1 MITGQHEVN
10 ITDLIQERLGNSIYT
25 TILAQ
30 YSGIPEQLLQWYVN
44 GRPVGPSN
52 TIFHVKYDGLNSY
65 LKFKHDVN
73 QTYGTFMLKVNG
85 TKWKD
90 TLKLPHPQQI
100 SNIFGSSKNIVNK
113 LVTKIVNGN
122 ILSDVKATSNSP
134 TSDQFQSLNKD
145 NPTNRK
151 YLPDKIRLGQDKQ
164 KIKPKSHFVHQDSI
178 FSSQTYL
185 APNKKDSDRKFLKKV
200 IRLGQNRK
208 EENEWTHLPARAKFL
223 EKNIHKKFVQG
234 SNILQILQSDLSELK
249 QNLLRQI
256 PKIFYG
262 QLKNIVEVIENGT

>member
-1 MITGQHEVN
+1 MYYIITGQHEVN

-52 TIFHVKYDGLNSY
+52 TIFHIKYDGLNTY
-65 LKFKHDVN
+65 LKFKHGVN

-100 SNIFGSSKNIVNK
+100 SHLFGSSKNIVNK

-122 ILSDVKATSNSP
+122 ILSDVKATPNSQSD
-134 TSDQFQSLNKD
+134 TSDQFQSLNKH

-151 YLPDKIRLGQDKQ
+151 YLPDKIHLGQHKKQ

-178 FSSQTYL
+178 LSSQTNL
-185 APNKKDSDRKFLKKV
+185 APNKKDSDRNFLKEV

-208 EENEWTHLPARAKFL
+208 EESTVKEWTHLPARAKSL
-223 EKNIHKKFVQG
+223 ETNIHKKFVQG
-234 SNILQILQSDLSELK
+234 SNIIQTLQSDFSELK
-249 QNLLRQI
+249 QNLYDKFLNSFI
-256 PKIFYG
+256 T
-262 QLKNIVEVIENGT
+262 N

>member
-1 MITGQHEVN
+1 MEIFSLMSKLLLTLN
-10 ITDLIQERLGNSIYT
+10 LIRLINFNHLINT
-25 TILAQ
+25 T
-30 YSGIPEQLLQWYVN
+30 LQIE
-44 GRPVGPSN
+44 N
-52 TIFHVKYDGLNSY
+52 TY
-65 LKFKHDVN
+65 
-73 QTYGTFMLKVNG
+73 
-85 TKWKD
+85 
-90 TLKLPHPQQI
+90 QI
-100 SNIFGSSKNIVNK
+100 
-113 LVTKIVNGN
+113 
-122 ILSDVKATSNSP
+122 
-134 TSDQFQSLNKD
+134 
-145 NPTNRK
+145 K
-151 YLPDKIRLGQDKQ
+151 YLPDKIRLGQDKKQ

-178 FSSQTYL
+178 FSSQTNL

>member
-1 MITGQHEVN
+1 MYYTITGQHEVN
-10 ITDLIQERLGNSIYT
+10 ITDLIQEKLGNSFYT

-30 YSGIPEQLLQWYVN
+30 YAGIPERLLQWYVN

-52 TIFHVKYDGLNSY
+52 TIFHVKNDGLNSY
-65 LKFKHDVN
+65 LRFKQDDN

-100 SNIFGSSKNIVNK
+100 SNLFESSKHNILK

-122 ILSDVKATSNSP
+122 ILSDVKATPNSQSD
-134 TSDQFQSLNKD
+134 TSDQFKSLTKQ

-151 YLPDKIRLGQDKQ
+151 YLPGIIRLGQDKKQ
-164 KIKPKSHFVHQDSI
+164 KIKQNSHYVRQDSI
-178 FSSQTYL
+178 FSSRTNL
-185 APNKKDSDRKFLKKV
+185 APDKKDSDRKFLKEV
-200 IRLGQNRK
+200 IRLRQNRK
-208 EENEWTHLPARAKFL
+208 EESTVNEWTRLPAHAKSL

-234 SNILQILQSDLSELK
+234 SNILQTLQSDFSELK
-249 QNLLRQI
+249 QKVISTKLFLNL
-256 PKIFYG
+256 FVA
-262 QLKNIVEVIENGT
+262 N

>member
-1 MITGQHEVN
+1 MYYMITGQHEVN
-10 ITDLIQERLGNSIYT
+10 ITDLIQERLGKSIYT

-30 YSGIPEQLLQWYVN
+30 YAGIPERLLQWYVN

-52 TIFHVKYDGLNSY
+52 TIFHVKNDGLNSY
-65 LKFKHDVN
+65 LRFKHDDN

-100 SNIFGSSKNIVNK
+100 SHLFGSSKNIINK
-113 LVTKIVNGN
+113 LVSKIVNGN
-122 ILSDVKATSNSP
+122 ILSDVKATPNSQSDM
-134 TSDQFQSLNKD
+134 SDQFQSLNKQ

-151 YLPDKIRLGQDKQ
+151 YLPGIIRLEQDKKQ
-164 KIKPKSHFVHQDSI
+164 KIKPKSHLVHQDSI
-178 FSSQTYL
+178 FSSRTNL
-185 APNKKDSDRKFLKKV
+185 APNKKDSDRKFLKEV

-208 EENEWTHLPARAKFL
+208 EESTVSEWTRLPARAKSL

-234 SNILQILQSDLSELK
+234 SNILQTLQSDFSELEH
-249 QNLLRQI
+249 Q
-256 PKIFYG
+256 
-262 QLKNIVEVIENGT
+262 VITTHS

>member
-1 MITGQHEVN
+1 MYYIITGQHEVN

-52 TIFHVKYDGLNSY
+52 TIFHIKYDGLNTY
-65 LKFKHDVN
+65 LKFKHGVN

-100 SNIFGSSKNIVNK
+100 SHLFGSSKNIVNK

-122 ILSDVKATSNSP
+122 ILSDVKATPNSQSD
-134 TSDQFQSLNKD
+134 TSDQFQSLNKH

-151 YLPDKIRLGQDKQ
+151 YLPDKIHLGLDKKQ

-178 FSSQTYL
+178 FSSQTNL
-185 APNKKDSDRKFLKKV
+185 APNKKDSDRKFLKEL

-208 EENEWTHLPARAKFL
+208 EESTVNEWTHLPARAKSV

-234 SNILQILQSDLSELK
+234 SNILQTLQSDFSELK

-256 PKIFYG
+256 LKFFYS
-262 QLKNIVEVIENGT
+262 